1 MLESFLGQSC
11 VDNRL
16 EEKAHYGS
24 SEACLWI
31 DLIDCQGLGTYIIP
45 LDQSPFSHQ
54 LPLTTRYYSIRWSRS
69 NVLMPRETV
78 SRNTNIKCTG

>member
-1 MLESFLGQSC
+1 MLESFWVSQVLT
-11 VDNRL
+11 NRL

-24 SEACLWI
+24 SAARLW
-31 DLIDCQGLGTYIIP
+31 IDCQGLGTYIIP

-69 NVLMPRETV
+69 NVLMRRETV
-78 SRNTNIKCTG
+78 SRNINIKCTG